1 MYKKLDKFRQFL
13 AFFSIFF
20 LSGLV
25 FCQEQDQSLLSDIDL
40 GQASYSW
47 LSVKSGKSL
56 CRPVRTSYGW
66 LDLTDGKMVSAI
78 SVSGKVVWQKG
89 LPYSPLPLISAAP
102 GDFSYVAL
110 RNKKI
115 CLLNHSG
122 LVLWQR
128 AVDFDPIWPVLPGRD
143 GRAFVFGKTEAA
155 CLGINGILKWKQKIE
170 PVSQSLAPVQ
180 ANDGSV
186 MVFLEAMVDGK
197 TAALRYGPFGE
208 LVERIVFSGKVVGA
222 AAMQDGALLA
232 FDDGSLG
239 LCSVDQK
246 NEAQSQWLIKGAAFG
261 GKILFEE
268 CDSPFRIAVASCS
281 GAGTKVAVVDSKKA
295 EASLVF
301 DVPEIKSLEYFSCS
315 KDGFFVASAGFAAIH
330 SSDGKRIRGVKFPPK
345 AKGCD
350 WDYCLYGNSG
360 FVIFTCKNWNA
371 IGYKVLNAALAS
383 KKKPLPD
390 KSYKAFYQG
399 QSQDFARIR
408 SAAGVA
414 RKESLEAGN
423 YGLKEKLYLFD
434 NDWIVGDWIKKTLSK
449 NSVGA
454 SATLDQ
460 DELFSFNLSESTA
473 AIGMLGLFGGGE
485 QSKTL
490 AKILSITSDE
500 SVLLPALKAVQDC
513 GYDPSGALIDSIEFL
528 IKNAQA
534 SQETLLSELCAAL
547 YSVCR
552 FMGRPTINSKG
563 MKILSTLQF
572 PQYPKSARDNARKI
586 YEKLAELKI

>member
-1 MYKKLDKFRQFL
+1 MYKKLDSLRQIL
-13 AFFSIFF
+13 AFFSLFFLAEIFF
-20 LSGLV
+20 G
-25 FCQEQDQSLLSDIDL
+25 QNQSLLSDIDL

-66 LDLTDGKMVSAI
+66 LDLTDGKMASAI
-78 SVSGKVVWQKG
+78 GESGKVVWQKG

-128 AVDFDPIWPVLPGRD
+128 AVDFEPIWPVLPGRD

-170 PVSQSLAPVQ
+170 ALSQSLAPVQ

-186 MVFLEAMVDGK
+186 LVFLEALVDGK
-197 TAALRYGPFGE
+197 TAALRCGPFGD
-208 LVERIVFSGKVVGA
+208 LLERIVFSGKVVGA

-239 LCSVDQK
+239 LCAVDQK
-246 NEAQSQWLIKGAAFG
+246 NEAQSKWLIKGAALG
-261 GKILFEE
+261 GKILFEAY
-268 CDSPFRIAVASCS
+268 DSPDQIAVASSS

-295 EASLVF
+295 EAPLVF

-315 KDGFFVASAGFAAIH
+315 KDGFFVASDGFAAIH
-330 SSDGKRIRGVKFPPK
+330 SSDGKRVRGVKFPPK
-345 AKGCD
+345 TKKCD
-350 WDYCLYGNSG
+350 WDYVLYGNSG
-360 FVIFTCKNWNA
+360 CVIFSCKNWTA
-371 IGYKVLNAALAS
+371 VGYKVFKPAASSA
-383 KKKPLPD
+383 KKPLPD
-390 KSYKAFYQG
+390 KNYKAFYQG

-408 SAAGVA
+408 SAAGLA
-414 RKESLEAGN
+414 RKEALQAGN

-434 NDWIVGDWIKKTLSK
+434 NDWIVDDWIKKTLSK
-449 NSVGA
+449 KSFGGS
-454 SATLDQ
+454 SALEQ
-460 DELFSFNLSESTA
+460 DDLFAFSLSEHTA

-485 QSKTL
+485 QSKAL
-490 AKILSITSDE
+490 AKVLSISSDE
-500 SVLLPALKAVQDC
+500 SVLFPALKAVQDC
-513 GYDPSGALIDSIEFL
+513 GYDPSGALIDAIELL
-528 IKNAQA
+528 IKNARPQ
-534 SQETLLSELCAAL
+534 QEALLKELCAAL

-552 FMGRPTINSKG
+552 FMGRPTINNKG
-563 MKILSTLQF
+563 MKILSTLQL
-572 PQYPKSARDNARKI
+572 PQYPKATKEEARKV